1 MGNVYLILIYY
12 RIKYLYRAKM
22 DKLVKMMNMGFA
34 MKYLVKEIILEY
46 DKLF

>member
-22 DKLVKMMNMGFA
+22 DKLVKNDEHGVRYA
-34 MKYLVKEIILEY
+34 VSS
-46 DKLF
+46 